1 MQAKKRPRNLLLQ
14 KKRHLPRKRLSQHL
28 QHQHFHPLKPLQQQH
43 LLLVQQ
49 EQKHLPHQQYAN
61 VLAQQ
66 T

>member
-1 MQAKKRPRNLLLQ
+1 
-14 KKRHLPRKRLSQHL
+14 
-28 QHQHFHPLKPLQQQH
+28 LKPLQQQH

-49 EQKHLPHQQYAN
+49 EQKHLLHQQYAN